1 MNERQRKAIAAFF
14 ALIMVSSM
22 VAYAATIL

>member
-1 MNERQRKAIAAFF
+1 MTERQRKAIAAFF

-22 VAYAATIL
+22 VAYAATFF